1 MITQSVSTLLI
12 YGIVSITSV
21 DAWATRAFT
30 TLASLHGR
38 SSSRYHDTKHFC
50 QEDDLLVPL
59 ADLLAPLE
67 EDELEGEDVQSLPQ
81 GTAEDLFI
89 VQQFLVPEEIDLA
102 VADLDENTMIRL
114 NISSWNL
121 TLPVAL
127 MALDHH
133 EYPSLS
139 RARKACRKGNIVLS
153 RTSTSSCSLPTNEDS
168 SMIFLRGKVGD
179 RVHPGDWIGIQ
190 ERMDGGKYS
199 TFWGC
204 VNQPPSFELP
214 VVYQDDHF
222 AIVNK
227 PAGVLVYQEGG
238 KGRNNVR
245 FALPYVLERP
255 NPNIVA
261 KDQAMDRPI
270 PVHRLDK
277 PTSGLLVVGK
287 SKAAVT
293 HLAKQFENRHIQKT
307 YTAIV
312 YGLPTC
318 DTVLT
323 VQEARDLGVDI
334 DSDDEDSLSTI
345 WHLAANLLDDK
356 EAVTVWRVLR
366 SIPAPDTPL
375 GCISVVELK
384 PKTGRYHQL
393 RRHMAWMYN
402 CPLVGDPLYGDE
414 IVGEIDKRWHRG
426 LMLCSNHLTL
436 FHPYYNTEQG
446 RGEWERLDDAAKYQ
460 GGSLRLTDSGEVL
473 VSVSVPVPLK
483 FQKSLETHEKRSQY
497 STT

>member
-1 MITQSVSTLLI
+1 MITQAVPTLLL
-12 YGIVSITSV
+12 YGIVLITSV

-30 TLASLHGR
+30 MRTSQHER
-38 SSSRYHDTKHFC
+38 SSRDHDTRHFC
-50 QEDDLLVPL
+50 QEDDLILPL
-59 ADLLAPLE
+59 EDFLSPLE
-67 EDELEGEDVQSLPQ
+67 EDELESFPQ

-89 VQQFLVPEEIDLA
+89 VQQFLVPEEIDLE

-114 NISSWNL
+114 NITSWNM

-127 MALDHH
+127 MALDHD

-153 RTSTSSCSLPTNEDS
+153 RTSSCSHPNEDPS
-168 SMIFLRGKVGD
+168 IIFQRGRVGD

-190 ERMDGGKYS
+190 ERMSGGKYS
-199 TFWGC
+199 TYWGC

-255 NPNIVA
+255 NPDIVA
-261 KDQAMDRPI
+261 TDQALDRPVA
-270 PVHRLDK
+270 VHRLDK
-277 PTSGLLVVGK
+277 PTSGLLVAGK
-287 SKAAVT
+287 SKPAVV
-293 HLAKQFENRHIQKT
+293 HLARQFEDRRVQKT

-323 VQEARDLGVDI
+323 AQQARDLGVDI
-334 DSDDEDSLSTI
+334 DMDDDEDSSTI
-345 WHLAANLLDDK
+345 WHLAANLLDGK

-366 SIPAPDTPL
+366 SIPAPDTL
-375 GCISVVELK
+375 FGCVSVVELK

-402 CPLVGDPLYGDE
+402 CPLVGDPLYGDD
-414 IVGEIDKRWHRG
+414 IIGEIDKRWHRG
-426 LMLCSNHLTL
+426 LMLCSNRLTL
-436 FHPYYNTEQG
+436 FHPYYNSEQG
-446 RGEWERLDDAAKYQ
+446 RREWERLDDAAKYQ
-460 GGSLRLTDSGEVL
+460 GGSLRLTDSGEVQ
-473 VSVSVPVPLK
+473 VSVHVPVPLK
-483 FQKSLETHEKRSQY
+483 FQKSLEIHEKRSEY